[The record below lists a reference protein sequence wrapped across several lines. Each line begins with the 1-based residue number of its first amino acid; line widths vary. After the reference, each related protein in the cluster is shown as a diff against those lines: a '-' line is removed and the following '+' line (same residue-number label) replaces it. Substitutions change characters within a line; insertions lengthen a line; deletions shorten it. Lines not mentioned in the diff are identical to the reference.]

1 MGTVSLKICITLHN
15 QKGNNREH
23 SPNSQ
28 NQKMSTLAFL
38 RTIGHGK
45 GWKSKAL
52 LWKICFDSALTGWT
66 TSSAVAQG
74 FNVDQPLPSGL
85 FPENTRR
92 QGGRCHPQLL
102 IFTTQ
107 NNFSHFSTNFYQ
119 QKLGLKCYMKQQ
131 SQEQQPKYSISV
143 LSVDIKTFFFCYY
156 SVFTLENIP
165 QNTICMEQIPERL
178 KTTVIPGACCL
189 PARAPCW

>member
-1 MGTVSLKICITLHN
+1 MRKAGKA
-15 QKGNNREH
+15 RH
-23 SPNSQ
+23 SFE
-28 NQKMSTLAFL
+28 KF
-38 RTIGHGK
+38 
-45 GWKSKAL
+45 
-52 LWKICFDSALTGWT
+52 ALTVPSLAGQP
-66 TSSAVAQG
+66 AVLWPRALTLT
-74 FNVDQPLPSGL
+74 NHCPAVLSL
-85 FPENTRR
+85 RIWR

-119 QKLGLKCYMKQQ
+119 QKLDLKCYVKQQ
-131 SQEQQPKYSISV
+131 SQEQPPKYSITV